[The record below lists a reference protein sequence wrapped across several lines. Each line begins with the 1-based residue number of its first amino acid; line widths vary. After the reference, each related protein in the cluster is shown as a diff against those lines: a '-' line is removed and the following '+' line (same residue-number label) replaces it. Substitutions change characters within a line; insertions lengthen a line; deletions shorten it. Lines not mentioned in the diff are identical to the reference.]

1 MRGYGNFSVDLA
13 GLPPLKAASTPP
25 CVLGVSC
32 GEGTI
37 KCYML
42 GGHGGRAGPLSGYLK
57 HLMLLTTG
65 GRTHGAAPGGAGDRP
80 EASAPGATG
89 HPRSPP
95 GAPSGVPSH
104 LLRQPS
110 ELLAAEASS
119 SRDPPADPLR
129 SVPKTLVPLGTGS
142 SGGGE
147 RGSVPRTR
155 LRGCSQPLGRGCPVE
170 PGATHLQARAAAA
183 HTSSDCKVYLASLS
197 NVCSEPS
204 EPPNS
209 G

>member
-42 GGHGGRAGPLSGYLK
+42 GGHGGHAGPLSGYLK

-129 SVPKTLVPLGTGS
+129 SQSLKRWSRSGLDRLGVESAGLSLALGS
-142 SGGGE
+142 GVVLSRWGGDAPWSPE
-147 RGSVPRTR
+147 RRTSR
-155 LRGCSQPLGRGCPVE
+155 LGQP
-170 PGATHLQARAAAA
+170 
-183 HTSSDCKVYLASLS
+183 
-197 NVCSEPS
+197 
-204 EPPNS
+204 PPTPPPTVKYI
-209 G
+209 